1 MKNQKSLMQWYCLQG
16 WCSNTCEQFSESVL
30 KTVLVCW
37 LASETNYS
45 VFMVMVKNA
54 KQPRLGDGALVFLQT
69 FAETQKG
76 KQCNS
81 FLSSYSNKHEL
92 IRLFFIKWKA
102 KATQR
107 IDNKVFNIA
116 AGVFLRFSAYKFN
129 EEHILLSNQ
138 ERLDTRMLPH
148 LKHIIALILACYYF
162 V

>member
-69 FAETQKG
+69 FAETQKV

-81 FLSSYSNKHEL
+81 FLCPIATNMSWFGSFSSNRKRGQPKEL
-92 IRLFFIKWKA
+92 VTKFFILLLGFFYVSHPKSLMKNMVYWAIRKVRHTD
-102 KATQR
+102 ATSF
-107 IDNKVFNIA
+107 KT
-116 AGVFLRFSAYKFN
+116 S
-129 EEHILLSNQ
+129 
-138 ERLDTRMLPH
+138 
-148 LKHIIALILACYYF
+148 
-162 V
+162 